1 MKTTI
6 CYNDHGFFVSVE
18 ISIRDYLQSIGRVRF
33 RALLTE
39 KKYERNRF

>member
-18 ISIRDYLQSIGRVRF
+18 ISIRDYLQSKGRVRF
-33 RALLTE
+33 RALLIE
-39 KKYERNRF
+39 KSNEKNRF